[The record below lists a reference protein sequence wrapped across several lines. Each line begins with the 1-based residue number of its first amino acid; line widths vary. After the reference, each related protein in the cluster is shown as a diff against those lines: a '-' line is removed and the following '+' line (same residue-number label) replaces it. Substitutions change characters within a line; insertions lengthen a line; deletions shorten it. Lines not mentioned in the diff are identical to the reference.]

1 MRSVLPS
8 LYWLVAAAV
17 LLWDI
22 QLAGRIARNRRAPR
36 LLALLSGLAGL
47 LIAPAAIAA
56 AAAPSVYS
64 GRAVQSI
71 DWLWPVVNAI
81 VALQVLYAVLRR
93 WVTPALGI
101 PFLLYDLVLLGV
113 SVARHMVLHGG
124 DPAAW
129 VVGLSAAHASALG
142 LLLGERALYWPVALQ
157 LPLLSPVLPARW
169 RLSAVLRG
177 GLALFASAW
186 AALVI
191 IVEYPR
197 AVRSVNDFARYDDAR
212 LQERPAGDF
221 AVGLQI
227 FPTLGRAPTPQM
239 VSSDFALRDS
249 LDVDAVSVTIAP
261 EAARPVV
268 LDSLARL
275 LDDVRRDSTV
285 LIVSLGFPSRARESY
300 RASPAR
306 YTQARML
313 ELRRI
318 LRTLRPDIVVPVV
331 EPYGEGERALGTL
344 PLADWQRYLSAAA
357 QVVQEVRPRTQVAVS
372 AAAYNAPDSALYAW
386 AASRTS
392 PIEIVGFSF
401 EPSFGGALSLAARLA
416 AADRWLAA
424 DEGGAA
430 PKPHWVLRAVGD
442 PLAFGEQSQRRGV
455 WGTLAWATSHPQLR
469 GVVVA
474 DAADYARVTGLR
486 VTGGRLRPVAAS
498 VAQAV
503 RMLRESIQT
512 VP

>member
-1 MRSVLPS
+1 MRAVLPS
-8 LYWLVAAAV
+8 LYWVVAAAV

-64 GRAVQSI
+64 GRAVQGI
-71 DWLWPVVNAI
+71 DWIWPVVNAI
-81 VALQVLYAVLRR
+81 VTLQVLYAVLRR
-93 WVTPALGI
+93 WVTPTIGI
-101 PFLLYDLVLLGV
+101 PFLLYNVVLLAV
-113 SVARHMVLHGG
+113 SVARHLVLHGDG
-124 DPAAW
+124 AAPW
-129 VVGLSAAHASALG
+129 VVGLSAAHAGALG

-186 AALVI
+186 TAIVL

-197 AVRSVNDFARYDDAR
+197 AVRAVNDFARYDDAR
-212 LQERPAGDF
+212 LQERPAADF
-221 AVGLQI
+221 AIGLQI
-227 FPTLGRAPTPQM
+227 FPTLRRAPTPQM
-239 VSSDFALRDS
+239 VSSDFALRDL
-249 LDVDAVSVTIAP
+249 LDVDAVSVTLAP

-285 LIVSLGFPSRARESY
+285 LIVSLGYPAHAREAY
-300 RASPAR
+300 RASPPR

-318 LRTLRPDIVVPVV
+318 LRTLRPDIVVPAV
-331 EPYGEGERALGTL
+331 EPYGEGLRALGPL
-344 PLADWQRYLSAAA
+344 PLDAWQQYLTTAA
-357 QVVQEVRPRTQVAVS
+357 QVVEEVRPRTQIAVS
-372 AAAYNAPDSALYAW
+372 AASYNAPDSALYAW
-386 AASRTS
+386 AASRDS
-392 PIEIVGFSF
+392 PIEVVGFSF
-401 EPSFGGALSLAARLA
+401 QPSFGGALSLAARLA

-424 DEGGAA
+424 ADAARA
-430 PKPHWVLRAVGD
+430 PKPHWVLRAGGN
-442 PLAFGEQSQRRGV
+442 PLAFGEQSQRRTI

-469 GVVVA
+469 GEVVA

-486 VTGGRLRPVAAS
+486 VTDGRLRPAAAS
-498 VAQAV
+498 VALAV
-503 RMLRESIQT
+503 RMLRESIQA